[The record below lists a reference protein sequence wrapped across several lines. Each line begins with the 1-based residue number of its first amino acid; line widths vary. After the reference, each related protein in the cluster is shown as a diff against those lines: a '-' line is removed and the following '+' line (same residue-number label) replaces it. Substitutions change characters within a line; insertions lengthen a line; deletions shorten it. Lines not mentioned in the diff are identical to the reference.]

1 MRESRAD
8 EIGLGSSRRKEEE
21 ETKVQR
27 GMVTHASHTAKS
39 FNMTVQEKVKS
50 GI

>member
-8 EIGLGSSRRKEEE
+8 EIGLGSSRRKEE